1 MSYSGFR
8 KLKGRATGV
17 KAKCKNEPAIA
28 RKAMK
33 ALGKAS
39 CARRPGE
46 GMPRA

>member
-8 KLKGRATGV
+8 KLKGKAT
-17 KAKCKNEPAIA
+17 KAKCKNAPAIA